1 MFFLNRNQAV
11 DILKEVLESIDSLC
25 PDIFSLDRTKNSA
38 DFRVRIKIRDR
49 DKPEIKQLALHRGLA
64 VNEET
69 DLLVI
74 Y

>member
-25 PDIFSLDRTKNSA
+25 PDVFSLDRTKNSA
-38 DFRVRIKIRDR
+38 DFKVRIKIRDR
-49 DKPEIKQLALHRGLA
+49 DKPEIKQLALHHGLD
-64 VNEET
+64 NEET